1 MKRSDDKN
9 RFSDVP
15 VRIRSWLV
23 IVLFVSVALLHPILT
38 SLFVAV
44 LSWQAMREYYRMNPL
59 SSLLKLYLL
68 YPVVLIQFYCTL
80 TTNYLLFLFLTVVY
94 ITGYILFAGY
104 SRTVF
109 TGVLICVF
117 STAHL
122 AFIRNIEVEIPVLN
136 GIKFFFY
143 LVILTELNDAFQ
155 YMTGKLFG
163 KHKIMPR
170 ISPNKTAEGFM
181 GGIILTTCLA
191 NGLGIWLL
199 PQGNPLIYSL
209 LGVGISLLGICGDL
223 YMSDIKRKAGVKDT
237 GNLIPGHGGLLDRID
252 SLTFVAPVFY
262 LVVYAI
268 FNSYGPAL

>member
-23 IVLFVSVALLHPILT
+23 IILFVSVAQLHPILT

-68 YPVVLIQFYCTL
+68 YPVVVIQFYCTL

-136 GIKFFFY
+136 GIKLFFY
-143 LVILTELNDAFQ
+143 LVILTELNDVFQ

-163 KHKIMPR
+163 KHKIMPC

-209 LGVGISLLGICGDL
+209 LGVGISLLGIGGDL
-223 YMSDIKRKAGVKDT
+223 YMSGVKRKAGVKDT

-262 LVVYAI
+262 WVIYAI
-268 FNSYGPAL
+268 FHSYGPAL